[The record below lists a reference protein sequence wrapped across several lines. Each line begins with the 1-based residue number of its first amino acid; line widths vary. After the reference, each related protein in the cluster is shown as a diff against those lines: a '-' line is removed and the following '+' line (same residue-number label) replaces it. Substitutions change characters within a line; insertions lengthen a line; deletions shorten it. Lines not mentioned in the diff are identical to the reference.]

1 VPVKTGR
8 QYSSVIRADV
18 KEADSQGEDANA
30 FFLPDFCER
39 WNLLLVILIA
49 ELLAIVL
56 ALAQPG
62 GWLER
67 LRFLAVDSLFVQW
80 VALTD
85 AAVLCSCRKWFSM
98 LGNRGAAVAMFVVLQ
113 LVTLCFTLLTYGL
126 LELLALSLTLAPGWL
141 VDRLV
146 VNVLISVTV
155 TAVALRY
162 FYVQHQWKLNV
173 EAEARSRIAE
183 LQARIRP
190 HFLFNSMNTIASLAR
205 SDPRKTEQVVEDLAE
220 VFRATLAKRDRLTL
234 AEELEL
240 ARSYLRIEALRL
252 GERLQVEWHIDPDV
266 EQIVVPALTLQPLV
280 ENAVYH
286 GIETLPD
293 GGVITI
299 TARRDAER
307 IVIEIANPI
316 ASAAATTGRTGN
328 QLALTNIEQ
337 RLQLMFGR
345 NDVLD
350 VGEYANRFEVR
361 LRLPARISAIE
372 KFN

>member
-1 VPVKTGR
+1 VNAT
-8 QYSSVIRADV
+8 
-18 KEADSQGEDANA
+18 DSTGEDANA

-62 GWLER
+62 AWLER
-67 LRFLAVDSLFVQW
+67 LRFLAVVSLFVQW

-85 AAVLCSCRKWFSM
+85 AAVLCSCRKWFSR
-98 LGNRGAAVAMFVVLQ
+98 LGNRGAAVTVLVLLQ
-113 LVTLCFTLLTYGL
+113 LITLTFTLLAYWL
-126 LELLALSLTLAPGWL
+126 LEFLALSLTLAPGWL
-141 VDRLV
+141 TDRLV
-146 VNVLISVTV
+146 ANGLISVTV
-155 TAVALRY
+155 TSVALRY

-205 SDPRKTEQVVEDLAE
+205 SDSRKTEQVVEDLAE
-220 VFRATLAKRDRLTL
+220 VFRATLGKRDRLTL

-252 GERLQVEWHIDPDV
+252 GERLRVEWRIEPDV

-286 GIETLPD
+286 GIETLPE
-293 GGVITI
+293 GGVIKI
-299 TARRDAER
+299 AAGRDADR
-307 IVIEIANPI
+307 IIIDISNPV
-316 ASAAATTGRTGN
+316 ARAGPNARSSGN
-328 QLALTNIEQ
+328 QLALVNIEQ
-337 RLQLMFGR
+337 RLQLMFSR
-345 NDVLD
+345 SDVLK
-350 VGEYANRFEVR
+350 VGEYPERFEVQ
-361 LRLPARISAIE
+361 LRLPLGTPRDIYDS
-372 KFN
+372 